1 MIKKSAGQTLLEN
14 AYKLA
19 SPDDNAEYY
28 NAFAP
33 TYDMEFAD
41 ELGWHYP
48 AAIAE
53 IYRDACTTTDTPIAD
68 IGENCGRVEGGS
80 IGWYQ

>member
-14 AYKLA
+14 AYKPA
-19 SPDDNAEYY
+19 SPDPNVAYY

-68 IGENCGRVEGGS
+68 IGCR
-80 IGWYQ
+80 I